1 MNYLVKAV
9 WILKKTLLLVAKWE
23 VALLAKVSVRE
34 NIRKFAL
41 SMDFSRNEVIMQSHF
56 QK

>member
-23 VALLAKVSVRE
+23 VALLAKVSVRK